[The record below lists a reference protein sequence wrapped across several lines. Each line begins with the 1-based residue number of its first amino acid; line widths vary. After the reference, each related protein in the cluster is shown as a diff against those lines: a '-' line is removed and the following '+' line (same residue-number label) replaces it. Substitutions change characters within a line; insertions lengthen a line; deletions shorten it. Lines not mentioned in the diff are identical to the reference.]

1 MPTPFPGMDPYL
13 EHPGLWE
20 DVHTRLIVA
29 IADELGPKVRPH
41 YRVAVE
47 RRTYLAVLAPDE
59 YELVGKPDVLVASP
73 PGTTSPG
80 AAARVAGAA
89 PYVGELPM
97 PEEVVERYLE
107 VRDVVTGEVITAIEI
122 LSPTNKLTR
131 EGRRQYER
139 KRLTVLGSA
148 THLIEID
155 LLRSGE
161 PFPIR
166 VQNGGGQAVYRIVV
180 SRAQQRPR
188 ADVYLFGLRDPIP
201 DTPVPLRPGEA
212 EPVLALNR
220 ALHDL
225 YDRAG
230 YDQVVDY
237 RQPANP
243 PLRAEDAAWV
253 AQLILQRKVNITST
267 A

>member
-1 MPTPFPGMDPYL
+1 MDPYL

-29 IADELGPKVRPH
+29 IADALGPQVRPH

-47 RRTYLAVLAPDE
+47 RRTYLAVFAPGE
-59 YELVGKPDVLVASP
+59 FELVGKPDVLIASP
-73 PGTTSPG
+73 PGI
-80 AAARVAGAA
+80 AA
-89 PYVGELPM
+89 PAPSATTAIGMVPRVGELPM
-97 PEEVVERYLE
+97 PDEVVERYLE
-107 VRDVVTGEVITAIEI
+107 VRDVTTGEVITTIEI

-139 KRLTVLGSA
+139 KRLRILGSA

-166 VQNGGGQAVYRIVV
+166 VQNGDPVSSYRIVV
-180 SRAQQRPR
+180 SRAQQRPL
-188 ADVYLFGLRDPIP
+188 ADVYLFGLRDAIP
-201 DTPVPLRPGEA
+201 DIPVPLRPGEA
-212 EPVLALNR
+212 EPILRLNR
-220 ALHDL
+220 ILHDL

-230 YDQVVDY
+230 YEQVIDY
-237 RQPANP
+237 RKPLDPAP
-243 PLRAEDAAWV
+243 VPEDGTWL
-253 AQLILQRKVNITST
+253 AQLLEPFSAR
-267 A
+267 